1 MNELCEREERGI
13 LNELYQDVLFLLK
26 DSDVLEIKEQI
37 KDALKNMSTT
47 TTYVVIGEGQAGKTS
62 LLKILFEDIIEIP
75 EKMESDICEYRWGEQ
90 AAETLIED
98 GFQKKFFP
106 VPELQGLSIIDSKGI
121 REMSPN
127 TLHKMKELVGI
138 SQVVFV
144 VLDISN
150 INSSKVWD
158 VIEDNAQ
165 KNMIFFITK
174 CDLVSEKDLQA
185 VIEKTQLYIHDAGI
199 SAKLFPVTTKESKK
213 MSGIVPIDSVR
224 TYIKESI
231 IGQNPILSK
240 QQDNIYQLD
249 KILSEFK
256 ESLSLRQRQYRS
268 DAKILQKI
276 NNAMDHYVINQQ
288 EMIDTLIT
296 KVTREINK
304 DIENYQHE
312 IISKMD
318 PYKIKER
325 FHCQEDFENYLNMV
339 NDNYKKMMTDSIN
352 RKAVETMKE
361 CLHNLELVFQESV
374 GYFNK
379 RKEILRLEDKFYGS
393 MSQSRRKLVDETRN
407 VSIEVIDFYKTLTEA
422 SEELFLQIWH
432 AREEYE
438 RSINTAGINSAICG
452 GGGVGTVGGAV
463 GYFLAK
469 SIVAME
475 QFKKLE
481 TATAVAAS
489 LGIHVGLTFG
499 LLIIGA
505 IVGGIF
511 IHKMAKPIYE
521 AKAADKMEEAVKE
534 SINEFKQE
542 VEHTRKSMIEQIT
555 EQITDLF
562 SKELKFA
569 DNCFIEFRMS
579 VNIDEQKLP
588 ELENKLEKAENLLKQ
603 IRRIGAQE
611 YVWIQNK

>member
-13 LNELYQDVLFLLK
+13 LNELYQDVLYLLK

-37 KDALKNMSTT
+37 KDALKNISTT

-106 VPELQGLSIIDSKGI
+106 VAELQGLSIVDSKGI

-127 TLHKMKELVGI
+127 TLHKMKELVGS

-174 CDLVSEKDLQA
+174 CDLVSEKELQA

-240 QQDNIYQLD
+240 QQDNIHQLD

-304 DIENYQHE
+304 DIENYQQE

-463 GYFLAK
+463 GYFLAE

>member
-1 MNELCEREERGI
+1 MYIDCYKNIDIKSTLLLIWREDKMNELCEREERGI
-13 LNELYQDVLFLLK
+13 LNELYQDVLYLLK

-37 KDALKNMSTT
+37 KDALKNISTT

-106 VPELQGLSIIDSKGI
+106 VAQLQGLSIVDSKGI

-127 TLHKMKELVGI
+127 TFHKMKELVGN

-165 KNMIFFITK
+165 TNMIFFITK
-174 CDLVSEKDLQA
+174 CDLVSEKELQV

-213 MSGIVPIDSVR
+213 MSGIVPIDNVR

-249 KILSEFK
+249 KILSEYK

-304 DIENYQHE
+304 DIENYQQE

-352 RKAVETMKE
+352 RKTIETMKE

-379 RKEILRLEDKFYGS
+379 REKILRLEDKFYGS
-393 MSQSRRKLVDETRN
+393 MSQGRRKLIDETRN

-438 RSINTAGINSAICG
+438 RRINVGNSISKTGGLLSASGLGIALNLISKLSIPLITLISIIGFETIHHMAATIFESRAANKMKEA
-452 GGGVGTVGGAV
+452 TK
-463 GYFLAK
+463 K
-469 SIVAME
+469 SI
-475 QFKKLE
+475 
-481 TATAVAAS
+481 T
-489 LGIHVGLTFG
+489 
-499 LLIIGA
+499 
-505 IVGGIF
+505 
-511 IHKMAKPIYE
+511 
-521 AKAADKMEEAVKE
+521 
-534 SINEFKQE
+534 EFKQE
-542 VEHTRKSMIEQIT
+542 VECIRKKMIEQIT
-555 EQITDLF
+555 EQITELF

-569 DNCFIEFRMS
+569 DNYFTEFRMS

-588 ELENKLEKAENLLKQ
+588 ELECKLEKAENLLNQ
-603 IRRIGAQE
+603 IRRTETKE

>member
-13 LNELYQDVLFLLK
+13 LNELYQDVLYLLK

-37 KDALKNMSTT
+37 KDALKNISTT

-106 VPELQGLSIIDSKGI
+106 VAELQGLSIVDSKGI

-127 TLHKMKELVGI
+127 TLHKMKELVGS

-174 CDLVSEKDLQA
+174 CDLVSEKELQA

-240 QQDNIYQLD
+240 QQDNIHQLD

-304 DIENYQHE
+304 DIENYQQE

-379 RKEILRLEDKFYGS
+379 REEILRLEDKFYGS

-438 RSINTAGINSAICG
+438 RSINIGDSTSKTG
-452 GGGVGTVGGAV
+452 GLLLGTG
-463 GYFLAK
+463 
-469 SIVAME
+469 
-475 QFKKLE
+475 
-481 TATAVAAS
+481 
-489 LGIHVGLTFG
+489 LGIVLKLFVISK
-499 LLIIGA
+499 LSVPLIAVIA
-505 IVGGIF
+505 IVGF
-511 IHKMAKPIYE
+511 ETIHRMAATLYE
-521 AKAADKMEEAVKE
+521 PWAANKMEEATKR
-534 SINEFKQE
+534 SITEFKQE
-542 VEHTRKSMIEQIT
+542 VECIRKKIIEQIT
-555 EQITDLF
+555 EQITELF

-569 DNCFIEFRMS
+569 DSYFTEFRMS

-588 ELENKLEKAENLLKQ
+588 ELEYKLEKAENLLNQ
-603 IRRIGAQE
+603 IRRTATKE